1 VNEKNIQ
8 IKGISDG
15 LLVTLRE
22 NPWNEAKKLVISR
35 IDEKETFFQGAKIAL
50 DVGSL
55 SLKAADLGKFRDELS
70 GRGITLWAVMSNS
83 DVTLNTAQILG
94 LSTQLS
100 VRQNHEKEK
109 TSSTFFEGDSAVWV
123 EKTLRAGYKVETK
136 SHVVVMGD
144 VNPGAEIISAGSILV
159 WGRLCGSIHAGADG
173 NRQAQVL
180 ALEFEAMNLRI
191 AEFIASPL
199 LKKKKGQPEFAHI
212 QDNAIVIDNWI
223 HRKIH

>member
-1 VNEKNIQ
+1 MNENNIQ

-22 NPWNEAKKLVISR
+22 NPWKEAKNLVISR

-50 DVGSL
+50 DVGNL
-55 SLKAADLGKFRDELS
+55 ALKAADLGKFRDELS

-83 DVTLNTAQILG
+83 DVTINTAQILG
-94 LSTQLS
+94 LSTHLS

-109 TSSTFFEGDSAVWV
+109 PSSTFYEGDSAVWV
-123 EKTLRAGYKVETK
+123 EKTLRAGFKVETK

-144 VNPGAEIISAGSILV
+144 VNPGAEIVSAGNILI
-159 WGRLCGSIHAGADG
+159 WGRLCGSVHAGADG

-191 AEFIASPL
+191 AEFIAAPL
-199 LKKKKGQPEFAHI
+199 LKKKKKQPEFAHI
-212 QDNAIVIDNWI
+212 QDNAIVIENWT